1 MGRNLG
7 TRAKELLAPRVGS
20 DEGGCAVEVSGFG
33 GGRED
38 VREEEVAHAAR
49 GDDSYK
55 HNHQIETLLCRPHC
69 LLPR

>member
-38 VREEEVAHAAR
+38 VREEEVAHAALR
-49 GDDSYK
+49 VYK
-55 HNHQIETLLCRPHC
+55 YKA
-69 LLPR
+69 